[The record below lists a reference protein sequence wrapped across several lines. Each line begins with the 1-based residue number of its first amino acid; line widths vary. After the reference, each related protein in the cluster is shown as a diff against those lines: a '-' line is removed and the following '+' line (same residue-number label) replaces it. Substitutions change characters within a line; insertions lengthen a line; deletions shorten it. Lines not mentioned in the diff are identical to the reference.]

1 VNVYIQQT
9 SSNFL
14 YSAKG
19 WVKTVI
25 EADAFESTLAALS
38 HCSRE
43 KLTNV
48 HLRVASHGE
57 CGYDTIFSV
66 THFPERKKVAPMN
79 AGD

>member
-14 YSAKG
+14 YSTKG
-19 WVKTVI
+19 WVKTVL
-25 EADAFESTLAALS
+25 EADAFDSTLTALS
-38 HCSRE
+38 HCTRE

-48 HLRVASHGE
+48 HLRVASHAE

-66 THFPERKKVAPMN
+66 TQFPERTKAPPMG
-79 AGD
+79 AD